1 MIFLLLGLAEGNVLL
16 GCLLIEAPPAE
27 LALGE
32 LILLGLLQ
40 DLLLLFGW
48 LIVIASC
55 LLDTASQ
62 LQ

>member
-1 MIFLLLGLAEGNVLL
+1 MIFLLLRLAEGNVLL

-27 LALGE
+27 LALSE
-32 LILLGLLQ
+32 LILLGLFE

-48 LIVIASC
+48 FIIIASC